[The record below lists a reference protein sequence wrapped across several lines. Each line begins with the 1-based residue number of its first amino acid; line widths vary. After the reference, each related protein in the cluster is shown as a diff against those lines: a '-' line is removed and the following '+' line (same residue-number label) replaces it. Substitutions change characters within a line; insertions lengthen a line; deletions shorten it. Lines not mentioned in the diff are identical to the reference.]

1 MENQIKQSAF
11 AGIAGTAV
19 MTMVMFAA
27 PFMGMPKMNPAAMLA
42 EMMGLPMALGWI
54 MHFMIGIVFAA
65 TYVYILRNRLQKMQS
80 RFLEGAVFGFA
91 VFVFAQILMIMMNAL
106 LPAIPSPE
114 GSMILV
120 LMGSII
126 GHMVYGIVV
135 AFMVKD

>member
-91 VFVFAQILMIMMNAL
+91 VFVFAQIMMITMNAL

>member
-42 EMMGLPMALGWI
+42 EMMGLPLALGWI

-65 TYVYILRNRLQKMQS
+65 AYVYILRNRLQKMQS

-91 VFVFAQILMIMMNAL
+91 VFVFAQIMMVMMNSL

-135 AFMVKD
+135 AFTVKD